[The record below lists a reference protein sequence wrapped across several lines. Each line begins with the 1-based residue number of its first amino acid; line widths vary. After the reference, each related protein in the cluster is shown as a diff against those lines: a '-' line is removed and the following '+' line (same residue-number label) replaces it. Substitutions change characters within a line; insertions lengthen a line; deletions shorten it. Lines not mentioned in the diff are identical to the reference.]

1 MLSIPILVFYEEKDV
16 DGTLQCW
23 IEFERQWQWQMYMTL
38 VSVTLFIIPAGIIA
52 ACYVVIIVTIWSE
65 NGKAFAKHTKSVNG
79 SDNSRRASSRGLIPR
94 AKVKTIKITF
104 VIVSGKLFTNIYL
117 LKLSALTHLHISWY
131 R

>member
-1 MLSIPILVFYEEKDV
+1 MFSIPILIFYEEKDV

-23 IEFERQWQWQMYMTL
+23 IEFDQQWQWKLYMTL

-52 ACYVVIIVTIWSE
+52 ACYVVIILTIWSE
-65 NGKAFAKHTKSVNG
+65 NAKAFAKHTKTVSG

-104 VIVSGKLFTNIYL
+104 VIISGKLFY
-117 LKLSALTHLHISWY
+117 AF
-131 R
+131 